1 MTDKLQ
7 GYGKTIS
14 ESQMVKI
21 MRKES
26 SSNPLWLTVVC
37 EELRALENSED
48 IDKRIETL
56 PEGLLK

>member
-1 MTDKLQ
+1 
-7 GYGKTIS
+7 
-14 ESQMVKI
+14 MVKI

-26 SSNPLWLTVVC
+26 SCNPLWLTVVC

>member
-1 MTDKLQ
+1 
-7 GYGKTIS
+7 
-14 ESQMVKI
+14 

-37 EELRALENSED
+37 EELRPLENVEEVD
-48 IDKRIETL
+48 KKIDSL

>member
-14 ESQMVKI
+14 ENQMVKI

-26 SSNPLWLTVVC
+26 SCNPLWLTVVC
-37 EELRALENSED
+37 EELHALENSED
-48 IDKRIETL
+48 IGKRIESL

>member
-37 EELRALENSED
+37 EELRALENSDD
-48 IDKRIETL
+48 IDKRIESL

>member
-37 EELRALENSED
+37 EELRALENSDD
-48 IDKRIETL
+48 IDKKIESL

>member
-14 ESQMVKI
+14 ENQMVKI

-26 SSNPLWLTVVC
+26 SCNPLWLTVVC
-37 EELRALENSED
+37 EELCALENSED

>member
-26 SSNPLWLTVVC
+26 SCNPLWLTVVC
-37 EELRALENSED
+37 EELRALENSDD
-48 IDKRIETL
+48 IDKRIESL